1 MLSVAY
7 KNLVG
12 ENRSSLRAL
21 NLDKESRYKHLRD
34 GYIKKIKEEL
44 LANCNEILGLL
55 DDTLI
60 PHASDY
66 NGRVFY
72 LKMKGDYSRY
82 VAE

>member
-21 NLDKESRYKHLRD
+21 ELDKEARGPNKLRD

-60 PHASDY
+60 PQASED
-66 NGRVFY
+66 
-72 LKMKGDYSRY
+72 
-82 VAE
+82 